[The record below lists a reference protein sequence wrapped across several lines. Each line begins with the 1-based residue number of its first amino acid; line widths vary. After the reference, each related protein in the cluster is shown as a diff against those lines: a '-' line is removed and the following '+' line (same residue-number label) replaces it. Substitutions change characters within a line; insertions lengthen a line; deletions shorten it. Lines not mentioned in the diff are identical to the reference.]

1 MHGRTGEKIFLLHL
15 SSTDHSPFPPTSDS
29 KWCGWAGR
37 VVLSLK
43 STGRLLGPNLVDFIP
58 ELSHFVTEGETGA
71 GDGVK

>member
-1 MHGRTGEKIFLLHL
+1 M
-15 SSTDHSPFPPTSDS
+15 
-29 KWCGWAGR
+29 
-37 VVLSLK
+37 LSLK